1 MFFTTMNLVQSI
13 HLATLAARAPSSR
26 HAGGVGVLRSLSLS
40 APTGLRRP
48 TFSNQLLSDQE
59 GPPLCLPTK
68 PTQHQRE
75 RDPLAESA
83 PNVISSHPAS
93 LARGS
98 VLRDTTVHLHIRLR
112 LEVSQTC
119 LSLAFTAHVQYCCF
133 GILWLCPGGTQLIT

>member
-75 RDPLAESA
+75 RSFSGKCTKRHL
-83 PNVISSHPAS
+83 ISSCFTGTWFRSQGHYSTSPHSAS
-93 LARGS
+93 AGGKSDLS
-98 VLRDTTVHLHIRLR
+98 V
-112 LEVSQTC
+112 TC
-119 LSLAFTAHVQYCCF
+119 IYCTCAVLLF
-133 GILWLCPGGTQLIT
+133 